1 VGEGGGWEGG
11 REERREVGEAGQ
23 WADRKQGSSRK
34 ADRGNFGQPM
44 IWIVIIVLVWMVL
57 VGSNLREEHAEIPAY
72 SCVKLK
78 LCCAMLTYVM
88 LS

>member
-1 VGEGGGWEGG
+1 
-11 REERREVGEAGQ
+11 
-23 WADRKQGSSRK
+23 
-34 ADRGNFGQPM
+34 M